1 MIDHAGIKALAL
13 AAALLWL
20 GAMPAAAPA
29 ANRTVQFQVAGC
41 HT

>member
-20 GAMPAAAPA
+20 CAMPAPVAA
-29 ANRTVQFQVAGC
+29 ANRTVQLQVAGC